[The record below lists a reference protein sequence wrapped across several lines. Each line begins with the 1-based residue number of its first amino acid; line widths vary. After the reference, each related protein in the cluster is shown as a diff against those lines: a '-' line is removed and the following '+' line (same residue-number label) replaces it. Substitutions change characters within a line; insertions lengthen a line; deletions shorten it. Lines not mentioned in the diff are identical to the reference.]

1 MEVNKVI
8 EILNRLIID
17 DERLSTDERDA
28 IGESLKTVL
37 QYERK
42 QEEQIDFQGWSL
54 QECTM
59 KNLREFMKKNKNLD
73 GDTRILLLEDDGMG
87 YGARNG
93 YCTEISVGEDKDN
106 KKEVH
111 IWY

>member
-8 EILNRLIID
+8 KILNSLIID

-28 IGESLKTVL
+28 IGESLKTML

-42 QEEQIDFQGWSL
+42 QEEQIDFQGWPL
-54 QECTM
+54 HHHTM
-59 KNLREFMKKNKNLD
+59 KDLRDFMKRNKSLD
-73 GDTRILLLEDDGMG
+73 GDTKILILEDDGMA

-93 YCTEISVGEDKDN
+93 YCTEISVSDDKNN

>member
-1 MEVNKVI
+1 MEVNKVK

-28 IGESLKTVL
+28 IGESLKTML

-42 QEEQIDFQGWSL
+42 QEEQIDFQGWPL
-54 QECTM
+54 QERTM
-59 KNLREFMKKNKNLD
+59 KDLREFMKRNKSLD
-73 GDTRILLLEDDGMG
+73 NETKILVLEDDGMA

-93 YCTEISVGEDKDN
+93 YCTEISVSEN
-106 KKEVH
+106 KEGGKEIH